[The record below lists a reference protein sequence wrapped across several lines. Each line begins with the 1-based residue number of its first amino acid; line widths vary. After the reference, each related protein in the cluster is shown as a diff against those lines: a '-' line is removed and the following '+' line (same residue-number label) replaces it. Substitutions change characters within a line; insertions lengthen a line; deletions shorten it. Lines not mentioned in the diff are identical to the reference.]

1 MWICELFEISEER
14 NMFRSTTCIW
24 NLLALISLTMAA
36 DIVEEMANEV
46 IEEAEPMFS
55 TLDYVVL
62 GLLGLGGVYY
72 FFMKKKPE
80 DTTPSFNYTIQPTQA
95 PTSSTS
101 SGPKGFMDKMKH
113 LNRRMVVFYGSQ
125 TGTGEEFAGRLAKEG
140 LKYGFRGVVAD
151 PEECEVEDLTELS
164 SLENDLEGP
173 VLAVFCVATYGEGDP
188 TDNAQAL
195 YDWLQ
200 EGNGDVKGLRYAV
213 FGLGNST
220 YEHFNA
226 MGKVVDKKLSDMNGK
241 RVHPLGLGDDDVNIE
256 DDFIQWKEGF
266 WTSVCEEFG
275 LEYLG
280 DDFSMRQYEATE
292 LKDGEFNPERVF
304 RGEVA
309 RLNSYKTQ
317 RPPFDMKNPYMAP
330 VNVNRNL
337 QSEDS
342 DRYCMHIELGLGE
355 SRIRYEAGDHVAIYP
370 TNDEKLV
377 NRIGEL
383 LNIDLDTVFTMKA
396 LEEDAIKKS
405 PFPVPTTYRA
415 ALSHY
420 VDITALP
427 RTHVLKEIAAYTTD
441 ENEKEMLNLMTT
453 NSDEGRNKYNEFIS
467 NACRHI
473 THILEDLPSCKPA
486 IDHLLELL
494 PRLQPRFYSISSS
507 GKVHKDSVHV
517 TAVVIEYETPTGRT
531 NNGVCT
537 KWLQPMIPDENAN
550 EKTEKKPETEENVEG
565 EAEDVAVDK
574 KEENTTNAAKEAQFK
589 VPIYVRRS
597 QFRLP
602 NRVQTPIIMVGPGTG
617 VAPFRGFIQE
627 RALQKEQGKPVG
639 QTHLYFGCR
648 NKDKDFIYREELE
661 KYVEDGVLTLH
672 TAFSRDQPEKI
683 YVTHRMRE
691 NFDQLWEMIG
701 KKGGHVY
708 ICGDAKMMAKDVRN
722 IIVEV
727 VQKGGEMS
735 PEEAEKYVKKME
747 QQKRYSADVWS

>member
-1 MWICELFEISEER
+1 
-14 NMFRSTTCIW
+14 MFRSTTCIW

-62 GLLGLGGVYY
+62 GLLGLGAVYY

-241 RVHPLGLGDDDVNIE
+241 RVHPLGLGDDDINIE

-266 WTSVCEEFG
+266 WSSVCEEFG

-292 LKDGEFNPERVF
+292 LKEGEYNPERVF

-370 TNDEKLV
+370 TNDERLV

-574 KEENTTNAAKEAQFK
+574 KEENTTNTAKEAQFK